1 MKILSV
7 NTANKKTISWQ
18 GKTWQTGIFKREQ
31 TAFITVTKNGVLND
45 VVVDKRYHG
54 GEHLAVYGFSK
65 KHYSFFQKYYQNISF
80 YNGIFGENLTID
92 DLDETTLK
100 IGDTFQIVSA
110 TLQIS
115 QPRLPCK
122 TLNAVFKSNKMIQLF
137 LNNTYS
143 GVYFRVL
150 KEGEIY
156 KNDKLVLLNRE
167 NNSINVSDIYSLFTT
182 NKENKENK
190 ELIKESLNLETLS
203 PKIKK
208 DIQRKLL

>member
-31 TAFITVTKNGVLND
+31 TASITVTKNGVLND

-100 IGDTFQIVSA
+100 IGDTFQIGSA
-110 TLQIS
+110 ILQIS

-182 NKENKENK
+182 NKENKE
-190 ELIKESLNLETLS
+190 LIKESLNLETLS

>member
-1 MKILSV
+1 M
-7 NTANKKTISWQ
+7 ISWQ

-31 TAFITVTKNGVLND
+31 TDFITVTKNGVLND
-45 VVVDKRYHG
+45 VVVDIRYHG

-100 IGDTFQIVSA
+100 IGDTFQIGSA
-110 TLQIS
+110 ILQIS

-137 LNNTYS
+137 LNSTYS

-150 KEGEIY
+150 MEGEIY

-182 NKENKENK
+182 NKKNK

>member
-31 TAFITVTKNGVLND
+31 TASITVTKNGVLND

-92 DLDETTLK
+92 DLDERTLK
-100 IGDTFQIVSA
+100 IGDTFQIGSA
-110 TLQIS
+110 ILQIS

-182 NKENKENK
+182 NKENKE
-190 ELIKESLNLETLS
+190 LIKESLNLETLS

>member
-31 TAFITVTKNGVLND
+31 TASITVTKNGVLND

-92 DLDETTLK
+92 DLDERTLK
-100 IGDTFQIVSA
+100 IGDTFQIGSA
-110 TLQIS
+110 ILQIS

-122 TLNAVFKSNKMIQLF
+122 TLNAVFKSNKMIRLF

-182 NKENKENK
+182 NKENKE
-190 ELIKESLNLETLS
+190 LIKESLNLETLS

>member
-31 TAFITVTKNGVLND
+31 TASITVTKNGVLND

-92 DLDETTLK
+92 DLDERTLK
-100 IGDTFQIVSA
+100 IGDTFQIGSA

-182 NKENKENK
+182 NKENKE
-190 ELIKESLNLETLS
+190 LIKESLNLETLS